1 MGGSIVVGMYVEGGK
16 SGKQGL
22 IKEHIKETLSWLG
35 FSRFNDYH
43 VWHPTYLEL
52 ISLLEASGFKVT
64 RSIGRKVIIILL
76 YILSAPRNKLKF
88 LKNLITYKFAA

>member
-1 MGGSIVVGMYVEGGK
+1 MYVEGGK

-64 RSIGRKVIIILL
+64 KEHWQEGYNNTVV
-76 YILSAPRNKLKF
+76 YLKCA
-88 LKNLITYKFAA
+88 KE